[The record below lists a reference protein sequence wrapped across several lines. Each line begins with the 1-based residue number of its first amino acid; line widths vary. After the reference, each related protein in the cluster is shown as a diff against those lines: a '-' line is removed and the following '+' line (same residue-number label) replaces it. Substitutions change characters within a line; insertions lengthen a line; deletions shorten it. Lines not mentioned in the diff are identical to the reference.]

1 MAKEFTCLVELSFSG
16 NNYEADSVEEYKQKV
31 KDNFL
36 QEFDITLTDDEI
48 SCIEKVSYII
58 LIVII

>member
-16 NNYEADSVEEYKQKV
+16 NNYEADSVKEYKQKV

-36 QEFDITLTDDEI
+36 QEFDITLIDDEI
-48 SCIEKVSYII
+48 SCIEEKKEI
-58 LIVII
+58 L

>member
-16 NNYEADSVEEYKQKV
+16 NNFEADNVEQYKQKV

-48 SCIEKVSYII
+48 SCIEEEE
-58 LIVII
+58 

>member
-1 MAKEFTCLVELSFSG
+1 MAKEFTCLVELSFTC

-48 SCIEKVSYII
+48 SCIEEEK
-58 LIVII
+58 

>member
-36 QEFDITLTDDEI
+36 QEFDITLIDDEI
-48 SCIEKVSYII
+48 SCIEEKKEI
-58 LIVII
+58 L

>member
-1 MAKEFTCLVELSFSG
+1 MAKEFNCLVELSFSG
-16 NNYEADSVEEYKQKV
+16 NNHEADSVKEYKQKV

-48 SCIEKVSYII
+48 SCIEEVEVCSQ
-58 LIVII
+58 